1 MAAGTLVLFVA
12 FVDELV
18 QAATGRR
25 TTEDRSARHE

>member
-1 MAAGTLVLFVA
+1 VA